1 MDSDKTPFLVT
12 LALAIAGWSAT
23 YIVGRITNAPT
34 LEYEISQP
42 SASPTPTN
50 PDAKNLT
57 IQLTN
62 LTRSTTFKNLTVVF
76 IAQGNTKILGELTEM
91 QPIPPAFEGNDP
103 WKHRGGLAQ
112 YTIPKVHPG
121 WKFSVRVGFVGDNPP
136 TLRFESED
144 TIYSTAP
151 SWETLF
157 VRYEMW
163 GFAVIALTWLLATIV
178 FYFGPWRRK
187 ATRH

>member
-1 MDSDKTPFLVT
+1 MDSDKAPFLVT

-23 YIVGRITNAPT
+23 YIVGRITNSPT

-42 SASPTPTN
+42 SASPTPTH

-62 LTRSTTFKNLTVVF
+62 LTRATTLKNLTVVF

-121 WKFSVRVGFVGDNPP
+121 WKFSVRVGYVGDKPP
-136 TLRFESED
+136 TLRLESED
-144 TIYSTAP
+144 PIYSTAP
-151 SWETLF
+151 SWETWF
-157 VRYEMW
+157 VRYEVWVFVGM
-163 GFAVIALTWLLATIV
+163 ALWLFVSVV
-178 FYFGPWRRK
+178 FYFWPWRRK
-187 ATRH
+187 ATRQ